1 MEVGI
6 VKPVG
11 RAVGRTGM
19 DGRAKGSDGSGILIP
34 PKLKADAVHIAAA
47 DNIVCRFISSWKMAI
62 YLRRLVYKTKM

>member
-6 VKPVG
+6 AKPVG

-34 PKLKADAVHIAAA
+34 PKLKADAVHIATA
-47 DNIVCRFISSWKMAI
+47 DKIVRRFISS
-62 YLRRLVYKTKM
+62 